1 MYNCILG
8 KYGLARKIRTA
19 IGIER
24 SDAMSY
30 MALYRKWRPLR
41 FEDVRGQDHI
51 VKAVKNQILSGRVG
65 HAYLFT
71 GTRGVGK
78 TTMAKI
84 LARAVNCEHPVDGSP
99 CNECGTCRSILS
111 GNSVD
116 VIEIDAASNNG
127 VDNVRDIRDEVR
139 YKPTEGK
146 YRVYIIDEVHMLTL
160 PAFNALLKTLEEPPE
175 HVIFILATT
184 EAQKI
189 PVTIR
194 SRCQRYDFRR
204 LSLDEIK
211 KQLSDILAAEGVE
224 AEEQAL
230 GYLARQADG
239 SSRDAL
245 SLLERCLSTGA
256 SEKLTYAR
264 ALDILG
270 AVDQSV
276 FSKMIR
282 MVLKNDVSGAMTLL
296 DELITA
302 GREITPFVTELI
314 QYLRNILLVQTE
326 NPGEEVLGISRENME
341 LIREEA
347 AEMEIPE
354 VMRYIRILSA
364 LVNEMRYSASK
375 RTLLELAIL
384 KMMTPAM
391 ERDEASLLDRIR
403 FLEEKVTELSAGSIS
418 FPAEAPAERKAP
430 AAEQPVKT
438 VEVSEATYE
447 EYQQVKKD
455 WKEIVF
461 GLKKSLMRS
470 LLQGTSLMPEPDG
483 GWVLFFTNGL
493 YASSFEHQGFLEALK
508 EELKKKYQREFM
520 ITIKCLKGSEQA
532 PTVTPAKRIP
542 GITMDIEEN

>member
-1 MYNCILG
+1 
-8 KYGLARKIRTA
+8 
-19 IGIER
+19 
-24 SDAMSY
+24 MSY

-78 TTMAKI
+78 PTMAKI

-99 CNECGTCRSILS
+99 CNECDTCRSILS

-204 LSLDEIK
+204 LSLEEIK
-211 KQLSDILAAEGVE
+211 KQLTDILAAEGVE

-230 GYLARQADG
+230 LYLARQADG

-245 SLLERCLSTGA
+245 SLLERCLSMGA

-282 MVLKNDVSGAMTLL
+282 LVLKNDVSGAMTLL

-326 NPGEEVLGISRENME
+326 NPGEEVLGISKENME

-391 ERDEASLLDRIR
+391 ERDEESLLDRIR

-418 FPAEAPAERKAP
+418 FPAEAPAERKTP
-430 AAEQPVKT
+430 AAEPQVKT

-470 LLQGTSLMPEPDG
+470 LLQGTTLMPEPDG
-483 GWVLFFTNGL
+483 GWVLLFTNGL
-493 YASSFEHQGFLEALK
+493 YSSSFEHQGFLEVLK
-508 EELKKKYQREFM
+508 EELKKKYQREFVIM
-520 ITIKCLKGSEQA
+520 IKCLKGSEQT

-542 GITMDIEEN
+542 DITMDIEEN